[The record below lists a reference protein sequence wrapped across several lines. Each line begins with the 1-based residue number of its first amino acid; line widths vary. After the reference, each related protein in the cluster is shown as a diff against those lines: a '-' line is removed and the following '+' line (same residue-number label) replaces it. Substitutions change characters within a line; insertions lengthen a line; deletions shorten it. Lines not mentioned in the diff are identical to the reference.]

1 MHPFTDTAGRKWEL
15 SLTIGAA
22 KRVKGLLSIDLLD
35 LAGGNPPL
43 ITRLH
48 TDAMLLI
55 DTIYAILKPAA
66 DAAGI
71 TDEQFG
77 ELLGGNAAWDA
88 YQAFTAE
95 LEDFFRQFHRPDL
108 ERTVAIN
115 RRLMETKPAKA
126 TEYIERGAAA
136 AEKKTEEQL
145 EKTLAEIEGPHP
157 PILGSSSTS
166 LPESSALSP
175 TP

>member
-1 MHPFTDTAGRKWEL
+1 MHCFTDTAGRKWEL

-22 KRVKGLLSIDLLD
+22 KRVKGLLAVDLLD
-35 LAGGNPPL
+35 LAGGTPPL

-48 TDAMLLI
+48 TDTMLLVDVI
-55 DTIYAILKPAA
+55 FAVLKPAA
-66 DAAGI
+66 DAAGV

-77 ELLGGNAAWDA
+77 EALGGDAAWNA

-95 LEDFFRQFHRPDL
+95 IEDFFRQFHRPDL

-115 RRLMETKPAKA
+115 RRMMETNPAKS
-126 TEYIERGAAA
+126 TEHVERAAAA
-136 AEKKTEEQL
+136 AERTATERI
-145 EKTLAEIEGPHP
+145 EKTLIELEHP
-157 PILGSSSTS
+157 PILGSGYTNS
-166 LPESSALSP
+166 PESSESSP

>member
-1 MHPFTDTAGRKWEL
+1 MHSFTDTTGRTWEL
-15 SLTIGAA
+15 TLTIGAA
-22 KRVKGLLSIDLLD
+22 KRVKGILGVDLLD

-55 DTIYAILKPAA
+55 DTIFVILKPAA
-66 DAAGI
+66 EAAGV

-77 ELLGGNAAWDA
+77 EALGGDAAWNA

-108 ERTVAIN
+108 ERTVAVE
-115 RRLMETKPAKA
+115 RKMLETRPQEAAVAVDRIATAIEKMA
-126 TEYIERGAAA
+126 TE
-136 AEKKTEEQL
+136 
-145 EKTLAEIEGPHP
+145 EIEQIVQEVEAKRP
-157 PILGSSSTS
+157 PISGSGSTN
-166 LPESSALSP
+166 LPESSAFSP

>member
-1 MHPFTDTAGRKWEL
+1 MHPFTDTTGRAWEL
-15 SLTIGAA
+15 ALTIGAA
-22 KRVKGLLSIDLLD
+22 KRVKGILGVDLLD

-55 DTIYAILKPAA
+55 DTIFVILKPEAE
-66 DAAGI
+66 AAGV

-77 ELLGGNAAWDA
+77 EALGGDAAWNA

-126 TEYIERGAAA
+126 VDYIQKA
-136 AEKKTEEQL
+136 AEVAERQTEAKL
-145 EKTLAEIEGPHP
+145 IDALIEIENGRL
-157 PILGSSSTS
+157 PISGSTS
-166 LPESSALSP
+166 TSSPASSG
-175 TP
+175 

>member
-1 MHPFTDTAGRKWEL
+1 MHAFSDTTGRQWDL

-22 KRVKGLLSIDLLD
+22 KRVKGLLNVDLLD

-48 TDAMLLI
+48 TDAMLLVDVI
-55 DTIYAILKPAA
+55 FALLKPQA

-71 TDEQFG
+71 TAEQFG
-77 ELLGGNAAWDA
+77 EALGGDAAWNA
-88 YQAFTAE
+88 YQAFAAE

-115 RRLMETKPAKA
+115 RRLMETKPEKA
-126 TEYIERGAAA
+126 VQYVQRAAAA
-136 AEKKTEEQL
+136 AEQTTEANL
-145 EKTLAEIEGPHP
+145 EEALADIEAAGRGP
-157 PILGSSSTS
+157 TS
-166 LPESSALSP
+166 GNGFTNLPESSG
-175 TP
+175 